1 MIMKKTM
8 YTAIVMM
15 FSMTMTFAQTDVSV
29 LPQNAQDFIS
39 KNFGDATVKKA
50 DKEDKWFSWDKN
62 EMYEVHLSNGI
73 KMDFNKAGE
82 ITEIDSRDNA
92 PIPMEAIPAEIRS
105 YVEKN
110 HAGTTV
116 VSWEKDNDE
125 QEVKLSDGTDL
136 EFDLKGKFLKLD

>member
-1 MIMKKTM
+1 MKKTM
-8 YTAIVMM
+8 FTAIIMM
-15 FSMTMTFAQTDVSV
+15 FSISLTFAQTNNVSV

-39 KNFGDATVKKA
+39 KNFGDVTIEKA

-73 KMDFNKAGE
+73 KLDFNKAGE

-92 PIPMEAIPAEIRS
+92 PIPMDAIPAEIRS
-105 YVEKN
+105 YVESN

-136 EFDLKGKFLKLD
+136 EFDIQGKFLKLD